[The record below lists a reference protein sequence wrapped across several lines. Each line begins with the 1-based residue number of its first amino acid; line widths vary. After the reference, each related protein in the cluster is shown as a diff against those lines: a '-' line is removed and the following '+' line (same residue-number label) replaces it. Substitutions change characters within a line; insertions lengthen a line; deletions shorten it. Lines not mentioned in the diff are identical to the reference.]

1 MRCPKREYRGRAER
15 AALLCMGIRPLNQG
29 QITTHFVRGGRV
41 TSFPVQVDRVAIQ
54 FATHFNLQQLQIYTR
69 VPGVSWISALLPP
82 YLLALAGLTMTIEL
96 QEPLRVAHTHA
107 RCADSPIRLLCHA
120 NSSSLLLLPSRLI
133 QRLRHRGRSKKARC
147 VRRLCKQFAIAA
159 VS

>member
-1 MRCPKREYRGRAER
+1 
-15 AALLCMGIRPLNQG
+15 MGIWPLNQG

-96 QEPLRVAHTHA
+96 QEPLRGCPHA
-107 RCADSPIRLLCHA
+107 RTLCRFADSLVVSCKFFIPSPSAIA
-120 NSSSLLLLPSRLI
+120 FNSATSSSWSVKKGSLCSSTVQTI
-133 QRLRHRGRSKKARC
+133 RHRGGLLTLRA
-147 VRRLCKQFAIAA
+147 F
-159 VS
+159 